1 MSNEEGN
8 SPLKKEEC
16 QKRILGLEEILVNG
30 EEKIQARFQAS
41 IITLSLIH
49 I

>member
-30 EEKIQARFQAS
+30 EENDEESKQK
-41 IITLSLIH
+41 
-49 I
+49 